1 MQTVFSNFEPAK
13 ITKQKSNDVWLSLFK
28 EADEVLMA
36 TGYVSSDAIA
46 GLHSALERNAEIDNK
61 TIHLLVGMQYLEGF
75 TEKQYKGLLKLNDF
89 LRQHNRG
96 QVYLSPFMKF
106 HGKLYSFK
114 QGDKCSSMIGSAN
127 LSSFWDNLERTYETM
142 MLLDDFQAAQ
152 SLYDETQAVI
162 QKLGNPIHE
171 VEKPLEFKSHNVHLE
186 EHLGVTKID
195 SSKVKQLQN
204 QPAQYTFPIQAK
216 AEPKSNLNVFFGK
229 GREDKRGFVIPRPWY
244 EVELIVSKNVTSLDC
259 YPCNQSFTV
268 ITDDGWQFQCKT
280 SGDFSK
286 NFRSENDL
294 QILGKWIKGKLEE
307 NGALEVG
314 DLVTEETLRQYGNDT
329 ITLRSTNLPNTW
341 LLSF

>member
-1 MQTVFSNFEPAK
+1 MKTIFSNFEPAK
-13 ITKQKSNDVWLSLFK
+13 ITKQKSTDVWLSLFK
-28 EADEVLMA
+28 EADEVIMA

-46 GLHSALERNAEIDNK
+46 GLYSALERNVKIDNK

-75 TEKQYKGLLKLNDF
+75 TEKQYNGLLKLNDF
-89 LRQHNRG
+89 LIQNNRG

-106 HGKLYSFK
+106 HGKLYAFK
-114 QGDKCSSMIGSAN
+114 QGNKCFSMIGSAN

-152 SLYDETQAVI
+152 SLYDETQSII
-162 QKLGNPIHE
+162 QKLGKPIHE
-171 VEKPLEFKSHNVHLE
+171 IVKPLEFKSHNVHLE
-186 EHLGVTKID
+186 EHLGVTKVELDKI
-195 SSKVKQLQN
+195 KQLQN
-204 QPAQYTFPIQAK
+204 QPAKYTFSIHAK

-244 EVELIVSKNVTSLDC
+244 EMELIVPKSITELDG
-259 YPCNQSFTV
+259 YPFNQSFTV

-294 QILGKWIKGKLEE
+294 QILGKWIKGKLE
-307 NGALEVG
+307 NSGALEVG

-329 ITLRSTNLPNTW
+329 ITLRSTSLPNTW
-341 LLSF
+341 LL

>member
-1 MQTVFSNFEPAK
+1 MKTIFSNFEPAK
-13 ITKQKSNDVWLSLFK
+13 ITKRKSTDVWLSLFK
-28 EADEVLMA
+28 EADEVIMA

-46 GLHSALERNAEIDNK
+46 GLYSALERNVKIDNK
-61 TIHLLVGMQYLEGF
+61 TIHLLVGLQYLEGF
-75 TEKQYKGLLKLNDF
+75 TEKQYNGLLKLNDF
-89 LRQHNRG
+89 LIQNNRG

-106 HGKLYSFK
+106 HGKLYAFK
-114 QGDKCSSMIGSAN
+114 QGNKCFSMIGSAN

-152 SLYDETQAVI
+152 SLYDETQSVI
-162 QKLGNPIHE
+162 QKLGKPIHE
-171 VEKPLEFKSHNVHLE
+171 IEKPLEFKSHNVHLE
-186 EHLGVTKID
+186 EHLGVIKVELDKI
-195 SSKVKQLQN
+195 KQLQN
-204 QPAQYTFPIQAK
+204 QPAKYTFSIHAK

-244 EVELIVSKNVTSLDC
+244 EMELIVPKSITELDG
-259 YPCNQSFTV
+259 YPFNQSFTV

-294 QILGKWIKGKLEE
+294 QILGKWIKGKLE
-307 NGALEVG
+307 NSGALEVG

-329 ITLRSTNLPNTW
+329 ITLRSTILPNTW